1 MSRRRSRDFDIFSMS
16 FLDTICCAF
25 GAVILLFML
34 SKFGEPRALEKS
46 RQDLEGRLLA
56 LQEERVELRGQTEIL
71 NRDLTERERQLSD
84 VKLRLARLRGDL
96 SDVRGQ
102 FNASSADAEVTNKLE
117 GQLVAA
123 QQQLTEE
130 MKKVLGSDYRRAP
143 QDAVAGLPVDSEYI
157 IFIIDT
163 SGSMA
168 NYAWPLMLRK
178 MQEVLDA
185 YPTVKGWQV
194 MSDEG
199 TYMFPSYRGRWLPD
213 TPAQRKLVL
222 DRLRDWFPFS
232 NSSPVEGIVEAIR
245 TYYSS
250 GLKISLYVVGDEFT
264 GSSVDSVVRAVDQIN
279 REDRTGER
287 RVRIHALGFPV
298 RPDAPQYTSVRFAT
312 LMRALCARNGGTFV
326 GLNEPASYKR

>member
-1 MSRRRSRDFDIFSMS
+1 MRRRRTRDFEVFSMS

-25 GAVILLFML
+25 GAIILLFML
-34 SKFGEPRALEKS
+34 SKFGEPQALEKS
-46 RQDLEGRLLA
+46 RLDLEGRLLA
-56 LQEERVELRGQTEIL
+56 LQEERAEIRGQTEIL
-71 NRDLTERERQLSD
+71 NRDLTERERQLSE
-84 VKLRLARLRGDL
+84 VRLKLARLRGDL
-96 SDVRGQ
+96 SNIRGQ
-102 FNASSADAEVTNKLE
+102 YQSSAQDADVTNKLE

-123 QQQLTEE
+123 QQQLTED
-130 MKKVLGSDYRRAP
+130 MKRVLGSEFRRP
-143 QDAVAGLPVDSEYI
+143 TEDAIAGLPVDSQYI

-185 YPTVKGWQV
+185 YPTVKGWQI

-213 TPAQRKLVL
+213 TPNQRKLVL

-245 TYYSS
+245 TYYST
-250 GLKISLYVVGDEFT
+250 GLRISLYVLGDEFT
-264 GSSVDSVVRAVDQIN
+264 GSSIDSVVRAVDQIN
-279 REDRTGER
+279 REERGGR

-298 RPDAPQYTSVRFAT
+298 RPDAPQVTNIRFAT
-312 LMRALCARNGGTFV
+312 LMRVLCSRNGGTFV
-326 GLNEPASYKR
+326 GLNEPSSYRR

>member
-1 MSRRRSRDFDIFSMS
+1 MRRRRGRDFEVFSMS

-25 GAVILLFML
+25 GSIILLFML
-34 SKFGEPRALEKS
+34 SKFGEPKALEKS
-46 RQDLEGRLLA
+46 RLDLEGRLLA
-56 LQEERVELRGQTEIL
+56 LQQERADLRGETEIL
-71 NRDLTERERQLSD
+71 NRDLIDRERQLSE
-84 VKLRLARLRGDL
+84 VRAKLARLRGDL
-96 SDVRGQ
+96 SDVRGKYK
-102 FNASSADAEVTNKLE
+102 SSEQDAEVANTLE

-123 QQQLTEE
+123 QQQLTDE
-130 MKKVLGSDYRRAP
+130 MKKVLGTEFRRAP
-143 QDAVAGLPVDSEYI
+143 NDAVAGLPVDSEYI

-168 NYAWPLMLRK
+168 NYEWPQMLRK

-245 TYYSS
+245 TYHRT
-250 GLKISLYVVGDEFT
+250 GLRISLYVLGDEFT
-264 GSSVDSVVRAVDQIN
+264 GSSIDSVVRTVDLIN
-279 REDRTGER
+279 REERGGR

-298 RPDAPQYTSVRFAT
+298 RPDAPQFTSIRFAT
-312 LMRALCARNGGTFV
+312 LMRVLCARNGGTFV
-326 GLNEPASYKR
+326 GLNEPGTFTRR

>member
-1 MSRRRSRDFDIFSMS
+1 MRGRRSREFDIFSMS

-25 GAVILLFML
+25 GSVILLFML
-34 SKFGEPRALEKS
+34 SKFGEPKALEKS
-46 RQDLEGRLLA
+46 RRELEGRLLA
-56 LQEERVELRGQTEIL
+56 LQQERADIRGQTEIL
-71 NRDLTERERQLSD
+71 NRDLTAQERQLAE
-84 VKLRLARLRGDL
+84 VRLKLARLRGDL
-96 SDVRGQ
+96 SDVRGKYH
-102 FNASSADAEVTNKLE
+102 ASAEDAEVSNKLE

-123 QQQLTEE
+123 QQQLTEQ
-130 MKKVLGSDYRRAP
+130 MKKVLGSGYRRAP

-168 NYAWPLMLRK
+168 NYEWPVMLRK

-213 TPAQRKLVL
+213 TPPQRKLVL
-222 DRLRDWFPFS
+222 DKLRDWFPFS

-245 TYYSS
+245 TYG
-250 GLKISLYVVGDEFT
+250 GLGLHISLYVFGDEFT
-264 GSSVDSVVRAVDQIN
+264 GTSVDSVVRTVDQIN
-279 REDRTGER
+279 REDRSGER
-287 RVRIHALGFPV
+287 IVRIHALGFPV
-298 RPDAPQYTSVRFAT
+298 RPDAPQFTSVRFAT
-312 LMRALCARNGGTFV
+312 LMRVLCTRNGGTFV
-326 GLNEPASYKR
+326 GLNEPASYRR